1 MASTTGGTGRSGAA
15 CFFVVRFTEG
25 FAAARDV
32 VRFADVFLEAVFF
45 ALLFGDLADAFLV
58 DVVLFFAEADLP
70 DGLFFSKRY
79 SDLVTELVCGF
90 SFSLFF
96 VKVSETFS
104 TFRSPSRNLT
114 ELFYIAHSIT
124 EQIGTVIN
132 KIGCHS
138 EHSEESLI
146 ESMLTTLLSA
156 KGGCASGAEFLTAFG
171 MTCSN
176 FIAISNALCIPTT
189 FRQTDHEKIR
199 GKNSHFKRLI
209 KRHFKRHFK
218 KLIKRLI

>member
-1 MASTTGGTGRSGAA
+1 
-15 CFFVVRFTEG
+15 VR
-25 FAAARDV
+25 FAAARFTGDV
-32 VRFADVFLEAVFF
+32 AGVFLEAPAFF
-45 ALLFGDLADAFLV
+45 ARLFGDVADLVEVDFVEADFVEAFLV

-199 GKNSHFKRLI
+199 GKNSHFKR
-209 KRHFKRHFK
+209 HFK